1 MGTHVFKTEAL
12 LLVLPTTEY
21 QKRVPVTIGTSLT
34 DMAVDSLDHSDT
46 TNLPTSWKTVCYATK
61 TRRQIQAQQVQK
73 PTVKTTKP
81 ITLPPFSTTVVHGHT
96 KLKGH
101 GLKLNLIA
109 EPFKNS
115 QLPSNIQCTPTY
127 CTLEPGSNRVTVGL
141 RNISARKI
149 TVPSKTILCQIQL
162 ANIIPPM
169 NTSTDQTPPEEEQV
183 DDPCIPNHLDLGE
196 LSTWTKEQQYAA
208 KKLLCDYADTFSKN
222 DLDLGKC
229 NILKHNIQLTDQ
241 QPFKERYRRI
251 PPHLFEEVKQHLQEM
266 VEVGAIRKSFSP
278 WASAVVLVRKK
289 DGGLR
294 LCIDLRKLNN
304 RTIKDGYS
312 LPRIDDTL
320 DCLHGAKWFS
330 TLDLKSGYW
339 QVELEEEA
347 KPLTAFTMGPLG
359 FWECERMPFGL
370 TNAPATFQ
378 RLMESC
384 LGELN
389 LSWCIIYLDDI
400 IVFSQ
405 TPEEHL
411 VRLQAVFDKL
421 KAAGLKL
428 KPSKCEL
435 FKKQINYLGHV
446 VGQEGVSTDPDKI
459 KAVTEWPRPTTVTEV
474 RSFLGF
480 VSYYRRF
487 IPNFSKVAKP
497 LNTLLQNLE
506 GTSNQKKKFKVNWG
520 PDQQEAFETLQ
531 RLCTEAP
538 ILAYADFKTPFIL
551 HTDASSEG
559 LGAVLYQYQDNQR
572 RVIAYASRSLSPSER
587 NYPTHKLEFLA
598 LKWAITDKFHEYLYG
613 AEFQVFTDN
622 NPLTY
627 ILTTAKLDATGHR
640 WVAALSNYTFSISYK
655 PGRNNTD
662 ADALSRIQ
670 WPEAVDISSQT
681 VQAVCEGVQALH
693 GKVETLCHGAQSVGI
708 LSQDTM
714 PAGMTSLEWSQAQM
728 QDPAISQ
735 IIQAIQTKTLDTIK
749 YNPNMSSELK
759 AFLRIRKQ
767 FKLKHGVLY
776 RKTQV
781 HDKAR
786 LQLVLPPSYRS
797 KAMAGC
803 HDLVGHLGQDRVLE
817 LLRDRFFWPGM
828 HMDVASYIN
837 SCPRCIRRKTQPD
850 TAPLHNIEATQPLEL
865 VHLDYLQIEPSKGN
879 IENVLIVTDH
889 FTRYAQAYPSKTQ
902 TALATAKLLWN
913 NFIIHYGFPNKIIS
927 DQGRNFE
934 SELLANLCE
943 VAGVQKLRTTPYHPQ
958 TNGQCERF
966 NSTLLNMLGT
976 LTPEQKKD
984 WKTYVPAMVHAYNCT
999 RNTATGYSPYYLLF
1013 GREPRL
1019 PIDVEFGL
1027 KRGNQQN
1034 PPSKS
1039 TYVTQLR
1046 RRLRYAHK
1054 KAKQVADKQQ
1064 ARHKELY
1071 DRRCR
1076 GAALDIGDLVLV
1088 KKTAWKGKHKIQDRW
1103 ESDEYQVIEQPTP
1116 GIPVYKV
1123 KCIAGGR
1130 SRVLHHNLLLP
1141 LQGRLRQSEGQV
1153 GIDTPDPEEEEE
1165 EDSRLPGAPQAPQAQ
1180 VGKGPS
1186 PPQTKPTKPTPPSEA
1201 SKQDASD
1208 ESSRKSSTS
1217 KHVPERLLT
1226 LDSSD
1231 DEVYT
1236 DSLTSHTTASDS
1248 TTNNLTSLLEPSLL
1262 PTAISRTESQF
1273 SSSMPYLE
1281 GNTST
1286 TPSTPSI
1293 DSIKPSSTTVSN
1305 RPNDSVF
1312 ASDPSSETQHEASS
1326 PELPMPIPRRS
1337 TRSTKGKPPERYG
1350 NIYAFDTIVDM
1361 GSHFICPC
1369 DYCQGR

>member
-797 KAMAGC
+797 KAMVGC

-1130 SRVLHHNLLLP
+1130 SRVLHCNLLLP

-1293 DSIKPSSTTVSN
+1293 DSIKPSSTTVSD
-1305 RPNDSVF
+1305 RPDDSVF